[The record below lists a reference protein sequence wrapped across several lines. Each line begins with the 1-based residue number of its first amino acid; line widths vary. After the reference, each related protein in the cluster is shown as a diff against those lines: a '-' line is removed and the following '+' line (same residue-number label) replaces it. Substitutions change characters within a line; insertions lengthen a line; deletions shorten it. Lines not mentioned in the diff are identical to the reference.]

1 MSSSAFG
8 FLCDCT
14 VIVQESNS
22 DFSSSRCKLV
32 VTLLRDVHFISSERA
47 RS

>member
-22 DFSSSRCKLV
+22 IFSLKTRVPLL
-32 VTLLRDVHFISSERA
+32 TLLLNMYE
-47 RS
+47 